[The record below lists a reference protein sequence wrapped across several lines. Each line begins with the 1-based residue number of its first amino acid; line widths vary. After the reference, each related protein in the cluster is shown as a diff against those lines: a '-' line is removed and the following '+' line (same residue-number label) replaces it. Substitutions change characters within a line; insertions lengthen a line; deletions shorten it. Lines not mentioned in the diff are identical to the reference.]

1 MLRAVIFDM
10 DGVII
15 DSQPYHFAV
24 EEKIF
29 RELGFAV
36 TEEESHS
43 FVGMAGDRMWLYVK
57 NKYGLRQSLKELVEY
72 DNRIRIDY
80 FASLAKVTPI
90 PGIVDLLDEL
100 NRNNIKIALA
110 SSSSVEVIEIFISK
124 SGLKHYFQQI
134 ISGDFVEKG
143 KPAPDIFIH
152 TAQALQ
158 EAAADC
164 VVIEDSANG
173 VKAAKLAGMK
183 CIGFKNANSGDQD
196 LSLADMVIDDFKK
209 IDVHLM
215 EALFNSRP
223 YLNQN
228 R

>member
-10 DGVII
+10 DGVTI

-29 RELGFAV
+29 RELGVAV

-57 NKYGLRQSLKELVEY
+57 NKFGLRQSLKVLVEY

-100 NRNNIKIALA
+100 SRNNIKIALA

-143 KPAPDIFIH
+143 KPEPDIFLH
-152 TAQALQ
+152 TASAIG
-158 EAAADC
+158 ENPADC

-183 CIGFKNANSGDQD
+183 CIGFRNTNSGDQD
-196 LSLADMVIDDFKK
+196 LSLSDMVIDDFTKLTVSIIK
-209 IDVHLM
+209 AIYKV
-215 EALFNSRP
+215 
-223 YLNQN
+223 
-228 R
+228 

>member
-29 RELGFAV
+29 RKKGIAV
-36 TEEESHS
+36 SIEESHS
-43 FVGMAGDRMWLYVK
+43 FVGMAGDRMWSQVK
-57 NKYGLRQSLKELVEY
+57 NKFGLKESIRELMAF
-72 DNRIRIDY
+72 DNRIRVNY
-80 FASLAKVTPI
+80 FASLENVRPM
-90 PGIVDLLDEL
+90 PGIIELLEEL
-100 NRNNIKIALA
+100 RRNTIKIALA
-110 SSSSVEVIEIFISK
+110 SSSSVEVVNVFMSK
-124 SGLKHYFQQI
+124 LGIGHYFQHI

-158 EAAADC
+158 ESAADC

-196 LSLADMVIDDFKK
+196 LSLADTVIDDFGK
-209 IDVHLM
+209 
-215 EALFNSRP
+215 
-223 YLNQN
+223 LNVAIIEKLYK
-228 R
+228 

>member
-10 DGVII
+10 DGVIL

-29 RELGFAV
+29 RAKGITV
-36 TEEESHS
+36 SIEESHS
-43 FVGMAGDRMWLYVK
+43 FVGMAGDRMWAAVK
-57 NKYGLRQSLKELVEY
+57 NKFGLKESVAELMAF
-72 DNRIRIDY
+72 DNRIRVDY
-80 FASLAKVTPI
+80 FASLEDVRPM
-90 PGIVDLLDEL
+90 PGIIKLLEEL
-100 NRNNIKIALA
+100 RGNTIKIALA
-110 SSSSVEVIEIFISK
+110 SSSSVEVIDVFISK
-124 SGLKHYFQQI
+124 LGIGHYFQQI

-158 EAAADC
+158 EPAAGC

-183 CIGFKNANSGDQD
+183 CIGFQNANSGDQD
-196 LSLADMVIDDFKK
+196 LSPADMVIDDLTKLTVSIIESLYK
-209 IDVHLM
+209 
-215 EALFNSRP
+215 
-223 YLNQN
+223 
-228 R
+228 

>member
-29 RELGFAV
+29 RDKGIAV
-36 TEEESHS
+36 STEESHS
-43 FVGMAGDRMWLYVK
+43 FVGMAGDLMWLYVK
-57 NKYGLRQSLKELVEY
+57 NKFGLRQSIKELMEY
-72 DNRIRIDY
+72 DNKIRIDY
-80 FASLAKVTPI
+80 FASLEKVTPI

-124 SGLKHYFQQI
+124 SGLEHYFQQI

-196 LSLADMVIDDFKK
+196 LSLADMVIDDFRKVNLE
-209 IDVHLM
+209 IIESLY
-215 EALFNSRP
+215 N
-223 YLNQN
+223 
-228 R
+228 

>member
-29 RELGFAV
+29 RELGFVV

-43 FVGMAGDRMWLYVK
+43 FVGMAGDLMWLYVK

-80 FASLAKVTPI
+80 FALLENVTPI

-110 SSSSVEVIEIFISK
+110 SSSSVEVIDIFISK
-124 SGLKHYFQQI
+124 LGIGHYFQQI

-143 KPAPDIFIH
+143 KPAPDIFVY
-152 TAQALQ
+152 TARALQ

-173 VKAAKLAGMK
+173 VKAAKAAGMK

-196 LSLADMVIDDFKK
+196 LSLADMVIDDFRKVNLE
-209 IDVHLM
+209 IVESLY
-215 EALFNSRP
+215 N
-223 YLNQN
+223 
-228 R
+228 

>member
-29 RELGFAV
+29 RELGVTV

-43 FVGMAGDRMWLYVK
+43 FVGMAGDLMWLYVK
-57 NKYGLRQSLKELVEY
+57 NKFGLRQSLQELVEY

-80 FASLAKVTPI
+80 FASLEKVTPI
-90 PGIVDLLDEL
+90 PGIVDLLEEL

-124 SGLKHYFQQI
+124 SGLKQYFQQI
-134 ISGDFVEKG
+134 ISGDFVGQG

-183 CIGFKNANSGDQD
+183 CIGFCNANSGDQD
-196 LSLADMVIDDFKK
+196 LSLADMVIDDFRKVNLE
-209 IDVHLM
+209 IFESLC
-215 EALFNSRP
+215 N
-223 YLNQN
+223 
-228 R
+228 

>member
-29 RELGFAV
+29 RELGFTV

-57 NKYGLRQSLKELVEY
+57 NKYGLRQSLQELMEY

-80 FASLAKVTPI
+80 FASLEKVTPI

-100 NRNNIKIALA
+100 HRNNIKIALA
-110 SSSSVEVIEIFISK
+110 LSSSVEVIAIFISK

-134 ISGDFVEKG
+134 ISGDFVETG

-158 EAAADC
+158 ETATDC

-173 VKAAKLAGMK
+173 VKAAKAAGMK
-183 CIGFKNANSGDQD
+183 CIGFSNANSGNQD
-196 LSLADMVIDDFKK
+196 LSLADMVIDDFRKVNLQ
-209 IDVHLM
+209 IFESLY
-215 EALFNSRP
+215 N
-223 YLNQN
+223 
-228 R
+228 

>member
-10 DGVII
+10 DGVIL

-29 RELGFAV
+29 REKGIAV
-36 TEEESHS
+36 STEESHS
-43 FVGMAGDRMWLYVK
+43 FVGMAGDRMWSRVK
-57 NKYGLRQSLKELVEY
+57 DTFRLKESVRELMDF

-80 FASLAKVTPI
+80 FASLENLQPM
-90 PGIVDLLDEL
+90 PGIMELLEGL
-100 NRNNIKIALA
+100 RRNSIKTALA
-110 SSSSVEVIEIFISK
+110 SSSSVEVIDIFISK
-124 SGLKHYFQQI
+124 LGIRHYFQQI

-143 KPAPDIFIH
+143 KPAPDIFLH

-183 CIGFKNANSGDQD
+183 CIGFSNANSGDQD
-196 LSLADMVIDDFKK
+196 LSLADMVVDDLRGVTLG
-209 IDVHLM
+209 IIESLY
-215 EALFNSRP
+215 R
-223 YLNQN
+223 
-228 R
+228 

>member
-43 FVGMAGDRMWLYVK
+43 FVGMAGDLMWEYLK
-57 NKYGLRQSLKELVEY
+57 NKFGLQESIAELVAF
-72 DNRIRIDY
+72 DNRIRVDC
-80 FASLAKVTPI
+80 FASLEKVTPI

-100 NRNNIKIALA
+100 GRNNIKIALA
-110 SSSSVEVIEIFISK
+110 SSSSVEVINVFISK
-124 SGLKHYFQQI
+124 LGIGHYFQQI

-152 TAQALQ
+152 TAHALQ
-158 EAAADC
+158 ETAADC
-164 VVIEDSANG
+164 VVVEDSANG

-183 CIGFKNANSGDQD
+183 CIGFKNANSGDQN
-196 LSLADMVIDDFKK
+196 LSLADMVIDDFRK

-215 EALFNSRP
+215 EALFNCRCS
-223 YLNQN
+223 Y
-228 R
+228 

>member
-43 FVGMAGDRMWLYVK
+43 FVGMAGDLMWEYLK
-57 NKYGLRQSLKELVEY
+57 NKFGLQESIAELVAF
-72 DNRIRIDY
+72 DNRIRVDY
-80 FASLAKVTPI
+80 FASLEKVTPI

-100 NRNNIKIALA
+100 GRNNIKIALA
-110 SSSSVEVIEIFISK
+110 SSSSVEVINVFISK
-124 SGLKHYFQQI
+124 LGIGHYFQQI

-173 VKAAKLAGMK
+173 VKAAKAAGMK
-183 CIGFKNANSGDQD
+183 CIGFSNANSGDQD

-209 IDVHLM
+209 VNLHLM
-215 EALFNSRP
+215 QSLF
-223 YLNQN
+223 QD
-228 R
+228 